1 METLTKGHPMQHSN
15 SEQLLTRLAQHRQ
28 RMTQLGVTTVQQS
41 HYSKQERNEL
51 TQAVD
56 DYYEDVAKYWTPED
70 G

>member
-1 METLTKGHPMQHSN
+1 MQHSN

-28 RMTQLGVTTVQQS
+28 RMTELGVTTVQQS

-51 TQAVD
+51 TQAVE
-56 DYYEDVAKYWTPED
+56 DYYRDVTHYWTPED